1 MNIAVNTRLLINDLH
16 GGIEWFTYECLKRI
30 TINNP
35 EHSFY
40 FIFDRNFNSKFIFS
54 DNVQGIVLGPK
65 AIHPVIWH
73 YWMEHKV
80 APFLKSIKADIFISP
95 DGALPINTD
104 TPCLPVIHDINF
116 MHRRRDL
123 PFLKSIYFRK
133 QFRKFAEKASRIA
146 TVSEYSKNDL
156 INTWQLD
163 PSRIDVV
170 YNGVSE
176 KFFPQKDTDNNN
188 RPEKPYFLFVGN
200 LSPRKNIPNLIR
212 AYNRFRD
219 RVQEEYQLVIAGER
233 FFLNG
238 EVDRL
243 ITNSDYKDE
252 IILTGKKTPDELRL
266 LYSNAIALVFVPW
279 FEGFG
284 IPLLEA
290 MKCACPVICSDTT
303 SMPEIAGDAA
313 VLVKPDNPEM
323 IADEMYRLISNP
335 DIRESRIEIGY
346 RQAEQF
352 SWDNTASDL
361 WNSVLKSLNNN

>member
-1 MNIAVNTRLLINDLH
+1 
-16 GGIEWFTYECLKRI
+16 
-30 TINNP
+30 
-35 EHSFY
+35 
-40 FIFDRNFNSKFIFS
+40 
-54 DNVQGIVLGPK
+54 
-65 AIHPVIWH
+65 
-73 YWMEHKV
+73 
-80 APFLKSIKADIFISP
+80 
-95 DGALPINTD
+95 
-104 TPCLPVIHDINF
+104 LPVIHDINF
-116 MHRRRDL
+116 MHRQRDL

-133 QFRKFAEKASRIA
+133 QFRKFAKKASRIA

-163 PSRIDVV
+163 PSKIDVV

-176 KFFPQKDTDNNN
+176 KFFPQKNTFDNNS
-188 RPEKPYFLFVGN
+188 PGKPYFLFVGN

-212 AYNRFRD
+212 AYNKFRD
-219 RVQEEYQLVIAGER
+219 RVEEEYRLVIAGER
-233 FFLNG
+233 FFMNG

-252 IILTGKKTPDELRL
+252 IILTGKKSPDELRL

-313 VLVKPDNPEM
+313 ILVKPDSPEM
-323 IADEMYRLISNP
+323 IAEEMYRLISNP
-335 DIRESRIEIGY
+335 GIRESRIEIGY

-361 WNSVLKSLNNN
+361 WNSVLKSLNIN

>member
-16 GGIEWFTYECLKRI
+16 GGIEWFTYECMKRI
-30 TINNP
+30 TVNSP

-40 FIFDRNFNSKFIFS
+40 FIFDRNFNDKFIFS
-54 DNVQGIVLGPK
+54 ENVTGIVLRPQ

-73 YWMEHKV
+73 YWMERKV

-95 DGALPINTD
+95 DGALPLNSN

-116 MHRRRDL
+116 MHRKNDL

-133 QFRKFAEKASRIA
+133 QFRKFAEKANRIA
-146 TVSEYSKNDL
+146 TVSEYSKNDI
-156 INTWQLD
+156 INTWQID
-163 PSRIDVV
+163 PSKIDIV
-170 YNGVSE
+170 YNGVSDQ
-176 KFFPQKDTDNNN
+176 FFPQQDKVDD
-188 RPEKPYFLFVGN
+188 KIKVIPYFLFVGN

-212 AYNRFRD
+212 AYNKFRD
-219 RVQEEYQLVIAGER
+219 LAQEKHSLVIAGER

-238 EVDRL
+238 ELDKL
-243 ITNSDYKDE
+243 INDSVYKSD
-252 IILTGKKTPDELRL
+252 IILIGKKTPDELRL
-266 LYSNAIALVFVPW
+266 LYSNATALVFVPW

-313 VLVKPDNPEM
+313 ILVKPDNPDM
-323 IADEMYRLISNP
+323 IAQAMYHVIKNP
-335 DIRESRIEIGY
+335 DTRDSRIEMGY
-346 RQAEQF
+346 RQAEKF
-352 SWDNTASDL
+352 NWDNTASDL
-361 WNSVLKSLNNN
+361 WSSVLKSLNIN